1 MIDRATAALARW
13 RARRVGSRFASNLAS
28 VVVANALAQAVT
40 LGAAPVLSRLY
51 GPEAF
56 GAYGLF
62 LAWVGIGLAVITARV
77 EWLVPNPRSSTQ
89 AAALF
94 SIGLFCTGLGVA
106 LSVMLLAGLPSS
118 LWPGGWLQAIGLVWL
133 LPGVLAGS
141 GLQQLLQAW
150 HVRNADLAA
159 ASRMKLLLSVVN
171 VAVAVS
177 FGLAMLPGATAVGL
191 AAGLLAGACAASLGL
206 LQRAQGLGAALRR
219 LSVRRVAATW
229 RRFRG
234 QVAWSTLAALLNTL
248 SLAAVPLMLS
258 RHHSVADVGFYT
270 LVQRIAFVP
279 AGLVGSAV
287 RESFWAEAARR
298 ARSDPAGVRALFLAS
313 LRRLGLL
320 AMVAAVFG
328 LAGPLWVG
336 PLLGVEQW
344 AGAGQVLAA
353 CVPMLVG
360 QITVSPLSHL
370 EVHGKQQWQAAW
382 DAVRLVTLVG
392 VIEVAGRSGTG
403 LTVTVLAQSLVMGAM
418 YGVLLLLNLRA
429 LSERGGLKP

>member
-1 MIDRATAALARW
+1 MIDRAAAALVRW
-13 RARRVGSRFASNLAS
+13 RARLSGSRFAGNLAS
-28 VVVANALAQAVT
+28 VVAANALAQVVT

-62 LAWVGIGLAVITARV
+62 VAWVGIGLAVITARV
-77 EWLVPNPRSSTQ
+77 EWLVPNPRSNAQ
-89 AAALF
+89 ASALLA
-94 SIGLFCTGLGVA
+94 IGLLCTGLGVA
-106 LSVMLLAGLPSS
+106 LSVALLAVLPLSAWPAGWLNSGGLP
-118 LWPGGWLQAIGLVWL
+118 WL
-133 LPGVLAGS
+133 LPGVLAVT

-150 HVRNADLAA
+150 HVRGADLAA

-177 FGLAMLPGATAVGL
+177 FGLAMLPGATALGL
-191 AAGLLAGACAASLGL
+191 GAGMLAGACAASLGL
-206 LQRAQGLGAALRR
+206 LRHAKGLGTALGR
-219 LSVRRVAATW
+219 LSPRRVVVSW

-258 RHHSVADVGFYT
+258 RHHSMADVGFYT

-287 RESFWAEAARR
+287 RDSFWAEAARR
-298 ARSDPAGVRALFLAS
+298 AGSDPAGLRALFLVS

-320 AMVAAVFG
+320 AAVATVVA

-336 PLLGVEQW
+336 PLLGAAQW
-344 AGAGQVLAA
+344 SGAGWVLAA
-353 CVPMLVG
+353 SVPMLVG
-360 QITVSPLSHL
+360 QIAVSPLSHL
-370 EVHGKQQWQAAW
+370 EVHSKQHWQAAW
-382 DAVRLVTLVG
+382 DAVRLATLVA
-392 VIEVAGRSGTG
+392 VIDIAGRSGAG
-403 LTVTVLAQSLVMGAM
+403 LPVTVLALSLVMGAM
-418 YGVLLLLNLRA
+418 YGVLLLMNLRA
-429 LSERGGLKP
+429 LSQRSDIRA